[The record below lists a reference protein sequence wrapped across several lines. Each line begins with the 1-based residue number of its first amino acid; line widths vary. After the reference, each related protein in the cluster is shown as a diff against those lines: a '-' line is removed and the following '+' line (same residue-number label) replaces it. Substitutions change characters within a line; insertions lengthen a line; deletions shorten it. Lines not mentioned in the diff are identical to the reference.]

1 MKTLLFILT
10 LLFPLSVYA
19 DGQISKE
26 KIDSHGKQRSYYL
39 YVPESAK
46 TSTSPSLV
54 VLLHGTGRNGLSLV
68 EKWKDL
74 ADQEGFII
82 AGPDASGDGWRT
94 PEDGP
99 EFLHD
104 LIELLIGK
112 FSIDQK
118 RIYLFGHSGGAV
130 FALGMA
136 MYESEYFAAVA
147 VHAGSWRSKE
157 EFGFIDL
164 AKRKTPIKII
174 VGDRDGFFPLDSV
187 NATQSALKKR
197 QFPIEVTIMK
207 GHDHWYYD
215 LAPEI
220 NKNAWDFLKQN
231 ALPGERSYAEY
242 SSEAAAA
249 DVNVF
254 LKQINSLR
262 LAAEKYNIQVYAKE
276 EELRLKDRVKEKV
289 AITEIA
295 RAQIE
300 VLIECGKL
308 LRDAAEASERGAKT
322 KTTAR
327 YTNYFSLMG
336 QACLKRAEALD
347 LIRARTELL
356 LTDDDL
362 NVINMKRSEFALK
375 ANVLNE
381 EALALE
387 TKASKVLKS

>member
-1 MKTLLFILT
+1 
-10 LLFPLSVYA
+10 
-19 DGQISKE
+19 
-26 KIDSHGKQRSYYL
+26 
-39 YVPESAK
+39 
-46 TSTSPSLV
+46 
-54 VLLHGTGRNGLSLV
+54 
-68 EKWKDL
+68 
-74 ADQEGFII
+74 
-82 AGPDASGDGWRT
+82 
-94 PEDGP
+94 
-99 EFLHD
+99 
-104 LIELLIGK
+104 
-112 FSIDQK
+112 
-118 RIYLFGHSGGAV
+118 
-130 FALGMA
+130 

-197 QFPIEVTIMK
+197 QFPIVVTIMK

-295 RAQIE
+295 RAQVE

-327 YTNYFSLMG
+327 YTNYFSLMA
-336 QACLKRAEALD
+336 QACLKRAAALD

-356 LTDDDL
+356 LTDDDP
-362 NVINMKRSEFALK
+362 NVINMKRSECALK
-375 ANVLNE
+375 ANELNN
-381 EALALE
+381 EALDLE
-387 TKASKVLKS
+387 TKASKVLKG